1 MTPKRAGT
9 DAYSLR
15 ARRAPFWRGVAAML
29 AAAAIALGVAG
40 PLSAQAPW
48 FRRVVNMLRPA
59 AAPEKIEEKTEGAD
73 AEGPPS
79 IILPDNGD
87 LRRKLDQVRQ
97 QIEGEHYTEAAGQ
110 LGRFLQDAEIRDFF
124 LSRDDERRG
133 ESHQS
138 HASCEAERQALA
150 RWADGSTLGG
160 RGRPRSRQ
168 RLPTIEGP
176 QGTPEAG
183 RRLACP

>member
-97 QIEGEHYTEAAGQ
+97 QIEGEHYTETAGQ

-133 ESHQS
+133 GRSFQ
-138 HASCEAERQALA
+138 AE
-150 RWADGSTLGG
+150 
-160 RGRPRSRQ
+160 
-168 RLPTIEGP
+168 I
-176 QGTPEAG
+176 
-183 RRLACP
+183 RRLLHELPEEGK